1 MPHVPAETTEKQI
14 NDLVHYLLRLKGH
27 QISKEAISLQKEKD
41 SPEKE
46 GL

>member
-1 MPHVPAETTEKQI
+1 MPHLPAETTGEQI
-14 NDLVHYLLRLKGH
+14 NDLVDYVLRRKGH
-27 QISKEAISLQKEKD
+27 QVFKEAISHNEEKD